1 MSDPTNFPTPNATIR
16 VPWPGKDRA
25 LEPGEQVYACAARA
39 RNFISVTAL
48 PPNPRAGERW
58 NVPEKHIEAHGEL
71 PPYVKDLSVPL
82 DLSIKAFPG
91 KVQKRDG
98 SGLHPAYKPARN
110 AVAEVSL
117 ARVTRQLTNL
127 ADARKLLS
135 DVAAAVEER
144 ARELAGRSAKKEAA
158 MANMSEEEAAAY
170 VKRAQDLAIGEESAA
185 KVLIVAA
192 KETVAIHQLEQ
203 EGEELRTLRQEVEAL
218 KERRLRAI
226 NGGQET

>member
-1 MSDPTNFPTPNATIR
+1 MSTDNFPQANATIR

-25 LEPGEQVYACAARA
+25 LEPGEAIYACAARA
-39 RNFISVTAL
+39 KNFISVTAL

-58 NVPEKHIEAHGEL
+58 NVPQAHIEMHGEL
-71 PPYVKDLSVPL
+71 PPYAKDVPL
-82 DLSIKAFPG
+82 DLSIKALPG

-110 AVAEVSL
+110 AVAEISL

-144 ARELAGRSAKKEAA
+144 AREKAGRTARKEGT
-158 MANMSEEEAAAY
+158 MQGLEGEALEAY
-170 VKRAQDLAIGEESAA
+170 VRREQDLAIGEESAA